1 MDTISESLS
10 DAASAWLSG
19 FERALTESDCDTLAE
34 FFLPDSHW
42 RDLLA
47 LTWDITTF
55 SGAPA
60 IAAALCAS
68 DGRDGATGFR
78 LDEADAPARIV
89 IRGGKEDV
97 VEAIFRFTASSGP
110 CEGVLRLLR
119 DATDDGK
126 LKAWTILTALIEIAG
141 HEETVG
147 AARPTGE
154 VYSRDFAGPNWLD
167 RRQISAAYENH
178 EPDVLVVGGGQ
189 AGLSTAARL
198 TQLGVDTLIVD
209 REARVGDNWR
219 KRYHALVLHNQVHV
233 NHLPYLP
240 FPPNWPTY
248 IPKDKLANWF
258 EAYADIMEL
267 NFWTE
272 TEFTGATYD
281 ETEQRWSAE
290 LTKPDGSKCQIG
302 PRHIVMATSVS
313 GIPKM
318 PAIPTLENFDGE
330 VMHSG
335 KYTNAAGRQG
345 SNVLIIG
352 TGTSGHDI
360 AQDLQSNGAHPTLVQ
375 RSPTSVIN
383 VEPSA
388 QLPYTL
394 YAEDLTLETKDLIA
408 AATPLQPLKEAHRLM
423 AEESTRLDTD
433 LLEGLTAKG
442 FKIDRDD
449 IYGWQFKFM
458 NRGGGYYFNVGCSDL
473 IVDGKVGL
481 IQYDDIETF
490 VAEGAKLRDG
500 TVIPADTVILATGYK
515 TQEEMVKKLLGKDI
529 ADRVGAIWGWDE
541 DAQELNNMWTRTGQP
556 GLWFIAGSFAQCRIY
571 SKYLGLQIKA
581 CLEGLISPKRR

>member
-55 SGAPA
+55 SGAAA

-68 DGRDGATGFR
+68 GGRDGATGFR
-78 LDEADAPARIV
+78 VDEADAPARIV
-89 IRGGKEDV
+89 FRGGNEDV
-97 VEAIFRFTASSGP
+97 VEAIFRFTAPSGP

-141 HEETVG
+141 HEEAVG

-167 RRQISAAYENH
+167 RRQISAAYENR

-281 ETEQRWSAE
+281 ETEQRWSVE
-290 LTKPDGSKCQIG
+290 LTKPDGSKRQIR

-313 GIPKM
+313 GIPKI
-318 PAIPTLENFDGE
+318 PAIPTLEKFHGE

-335 KYTNAAGRQG
+335 KYNSAAGFEG
-345 SNVLIIG
+345 SNVLVIG
-352 TGTSGHDI
+352 TGTSGHDV

-394 YAEDLTLETKDLIA
+394 YAEDLKLETKDLIA

-423 AEESTRLDTD
+423 ADESTRLDTD
-433 LLEGLTAKG
+433 LLEALTAKG
-442 FKIDRDD
+442 FKIDREDV
-449 IYGWQFKFM
+449 YGWQFKFM

>member
-19 FERALTESDCDTLAE
+19 FERALTESDCDAIAE

-55 SGAPA
+55 SGAAA

-68 DGRDGATGFR
+68 GGRDGATGFR
-78 LDEADAPARIV
+78 VDEADAPARIV
-89 IRGGKEDV
+89 FRGGKEDV

-167 RRQISAAYENH
+167 RRQISAAYENR

-209 REARVGDNWR
+209 REERVGDNWR
-219 KRYHALVLHNQVHV
+219 KRYHSLVLHNQVHV

-281 ETEQRWSAE
+281 ETEQRWAAE
-290 LTKPDGSKCQIG
+290 LTKPDGSKCQIV
-302 PRHIVMATSVS
+302 P
-313 GIPKM
+313 
-318 PAIPTLENFDGE
+318 
-330 VMHSG
+330 
-335 KYTNAAGRQG
+335 
-345 SNVLIIG
+345 
-352 TGTSGHDI
+352 GTS
-360 AQDLQSNGAHPTLVQ
+360 
-375 RSPTSVIN
+375 
-383 VEPSA
+383 
-388 QLPYTL
+388 
-394 YAEDLTLETKDLIA
+394 
-408 AATPLQPLKEAHRLM
+408 
-423 AEESTRLDTD
+423 
-433 LLEGLTAKG
+433 
-442 FKIDRDD
+442 
-449 IYGWQFKFM
+449 
-458 NRGGGYYFNVGCSDL
+458 
-473 IVDGKVGL
+473 
-481 IQYDDIETF
+481 
-490 VAEGAKLRDG
+490 
-500 TVIPADTVILATGYK
+500 
-515 TQEEMVKKLLGKDI
+515 
-529 ADRVGAIWGWDE
+529 
-541 DAQELNNMWTRTGQP
+541 
-556 GLWFIAGSFAQCRIY
+556 
-571 SKYLGLQIKA
+571 
-581 CLEGLISPKRR
+581 